1 VLNVWYLTLPAI
13 ALGLRIAALIARMTR
28 AVMLDVMQEHFINTA
43 RAKGVPERRC
53 CCAIRCVMR

>member
-28 AVMLDVMQEHFINTA
+28 AVMLDVMQEALYQYSAGERGAGTA
-43 RAKGVPERRC
+43 VLTAPY
-53 CCAIRCVMR
+53 AA